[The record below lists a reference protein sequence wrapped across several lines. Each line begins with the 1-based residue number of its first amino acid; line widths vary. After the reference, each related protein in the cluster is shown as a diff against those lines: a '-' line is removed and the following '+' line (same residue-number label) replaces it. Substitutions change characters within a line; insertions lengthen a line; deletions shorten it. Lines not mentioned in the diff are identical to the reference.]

1 MEFQNGQYISAYT
14 ANDTLFEG
22 KVYTRKDGTK
32 VCLREDKKWL
42 PIDKLKMIKIIE
54 SEIDATDIQSL
65 IDDDIGKCDMDK
77 IGKLDDGA
85 LEKLGQ
91 SREDELIHSGIKMD
105 KGAYSQ
111 GFISKVKAS
120 KVADDAN
127 AGNISTS
134 AALEKYK
141 QSKDI
146 DIEQRINQTLK
157 ESLLDNVEPLKEK
170 VCEDGHCEGPLC
182 VDEYMDY
189 EVDPQDPPETKKED
203 KKELKEN
210 IYDDLD
216 TEMAYSTDSSIDFDF
231 DPDDEDF
238 VEGDDI
244 FDDEFDDEDLSE
256 DNQDWEA
263 IEDAVQDFS
272 FDDEFDDI
280 YNDKTLAE
288 SKKNMGYDSQKD
300 KDYDDAL
307 DKMEKEGKELPDSK
321 IKEVGPGPLDHLAR
335 SAGWDY
341 GELVTQD
348 EDDILCGDDEMHYA
362 YLEHFNGPKNEKT
375 FAAWKKGYESFIKHF
390 LELDESSNEVLK
402 RMKAQITE
410 QVETEFTEA
419 IDKYVEECEK
429 LVEKELVASLYK
441 TFNIQT
447 KMDEQLDTAS
457 QIDLLKEAV
466 IKQRLDEVSTS
477 GIFQVCKALFPTVK
491 SFLGGGNRPDFNK
504 SPQKV
509 QLVNPKVEFPQLEQA
524 KQWCAKH
531 VGELLN
537 SAQAFVI
544 RQLKVAPNQPAQQI
558 GGLVMGAHR

>member
-42 PIDKLKMIKIIE
+42 PIDKLKMVKIIE
-54 SEIDATDIQSL
+54 SEIDSTDIQSL

-77 IGKLDDGA
+77 IGQLDDSA

-141 QSKDI
+141 QSKDV
-146 DIEQRINQTLK
+146 DIEKRINQTLK
-157 ESLLDNVEPLKEK
+157 ENLLDNVEPLKEK
-170 VCEDGHCEGPLC
+170 VCEDGHCEGDHC
-182 VDEYMDY
+182 TDEFTDY
-189 EVDPQDPPETKKED
+189 DTDPQDPPETKD
-203 KKELKEN
+203 LKES
-210 IYDDLD
+210 IYDDID
-216 TEMAYSTDSSIDFDF
+216 TEMAYSTDSSIDFD
-231 DPDDEDF
+231 PDDDF

-244 FDDEFDDEDLSE
+244 FDEEYGAEDFVDDG
-256 DNQDWEA
+256 QDWDA
-263 IEDAVQDFS
+263 IEDAIDDYD
-272 FDDEFDDI
+272 FDDDFD
-280 YNDKTLAE
+280 E
-288 SKKNMGYDSQKD
+288 SYVDTPFEESTKNMGYDRQRD
-300 KDYDDAL
+300 KDIDDKL
-307 DKMEKEGKELPDSK
+307 SDMEKNDEDLPDSK
-321 IKEVGPGPLDHLAR
+321 
-335 SAGWDY
+335 
-341 GELVTQD
+341 QQ
-348 EDDILCGDDEMHYA
+348 
-362 YLEHFNGPKNEKT
+362 
-375 FAAWKKGYESFIKHF
+375 
-390 LELDESSNEVLK
+390 ESSNEILK
-402 RMKAQITE
+402 RMRTQISE
-410 QVETEFTEA
+410 QVENEFSEA
-419 IDKYVEECEK
+419 IDKYIESCDK

-441 TFNIQT
+441 TFNIQS
-447 KMDEQLDTAS
+447 KMDESLDTAS

-477 GIFQVCKALFPTVK
+477 GIFQICKAMFPTVK
-491 SFLGGGNRPDFNK
+491 SFLGGGARPDFTKN
-504 SPQKV
+504 PQKV

-524 KQWCAKH
+524 KQWCSKH

-537 SAQAFVI
+537 NAQAFII
-544 RQLKVAPNQPAQQI
+544 RQLKVAPNQPAQQV
-558 GGLVMGAHR
+558 GGFVMGAHR

>member
-157 ESLLDNVEPLKEK
+157 ENLLDNVEPLKEE
-170 VCEDGHCEGPLC
+170 VCED
-182 VDEYMDY
+182 
-189 EVDPQDPPETKKED
+189 QPET

-231 DPDDEDF
+231 DPDDEGF

-244 FDDEFDDEDLSE
+244 FDDEFNDEDLSE

-280 YNDKTLAE
+280 YNDKTLSE

-300 KDYDDAL
+300 KDIDDKL
-307 DKMEKEGKELPDSK
+307 SDMEKNGESLPDSK
-321 IKEVGPGPLDHLAR
+321 K
-335 SAGWDY
+335 
-341 GELVTQD
+341 Q
-348 EDDILCGDDEMHYA
+348 
-362 YLEHFNGPKNEKT
+362 
-375 FAAWKKGYESFIKHF
+375 
-390 LELDESSNEVLK
+390 ESSNEILK

-410 QVETEFTEA
+410 QVEAEFTEA

-504 SPQKV
+504 NPQKV